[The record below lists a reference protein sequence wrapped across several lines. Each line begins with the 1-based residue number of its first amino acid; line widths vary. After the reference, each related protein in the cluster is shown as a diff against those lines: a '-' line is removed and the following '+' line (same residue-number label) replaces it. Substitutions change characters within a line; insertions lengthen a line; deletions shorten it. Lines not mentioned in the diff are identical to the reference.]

1 MWQEIWEHEG
11 ARAARDWC
19 QDHFLLF
26 DTLTKIRDT
35 RLQLAR
41 VRPFVLARLRSTWR
55 SETLLCTAPLEAE
68 SPLAG
73 LLAA

>member
-41 VRPFVLARLRSTWR
+41 VRFFLARLRSTLR
-55 SETLLCTAPLEAE
+55 SAIILCTALLEVE